1 MNILYQYSDFIRKYA
16 SGKNI
21 LLSLAVFILFQ
32 VILGFCSHY
41 IKAESQNAGV
51 LDIGF
56 GYSAEEVYT
65 QYLDKFTDKGIQYY
79 KMAETV
85 DLLYPLVYAILLSLT
100 ISWGFSGVIS
110 ANNPLKI
117 LNLLPLLAA
126 DLDYL
131 ENIGVFALLFTH
143 PEKWMFMASW
153 TSTFGVLKWGV
164 VGVSMLMCLI
174 AIPLGFRKK
183 G

>member
-1 MNILYQYSDFIRKYA
+1 MLYQYSDFIRRFA

-21 LLSLAVFILFQ
+21 LIALAVFIAFQ

-79 KMAETV
+79 KMAECV
-85 DLLYPLVYAILLSLT
+85 DLLYPLVYAVLLSLT

-110 ANNPLKI
+110 TNNPLKI
-117 LNLLPLLAA
+117 INLLPLLAA
-126 DLDYL
+126 DVDYL
-131 ENIGVFALLFTH
+131 ENIGVFALLFAH
-143 PEKWMFMASW
+143 PEKWMFMATW
-153 TSTFGVLKWGV
+153 TSIFGVLKWII
-164 VGVSMLMCLI
+164 VGIAMILSLI
-174 AIPLGFRKK
+174 AIPLGLWKK
-183 G
+183 R